1 MTYRRNAQ
9 GSARFYA
16 PETIIERRN
25 AAIPDSHPIFDIVG
39 LDATALAQVR
49 FFTYVLVHADP
60 PVTTVK
66 RNLSLA
72 LLTQSSWLMVGQF
85 QAPGQDRP
93 QRT

>member
-1 MTYRRNAQ
+1 VTYRRSAL

-16 PETIIERRN
+16 PEIIGSRRN
-25 AAIPDSHPIFDIVG
+25 VAIPDSHPIFDIVG

-49 FFTYVLVHADP
+49 FFTHVLVHANP

-66 RNLSLA
+66 RHLSPA
-72 LLTQSSWLMVGQF
+72 LLTEPSRLMVGQF
-85 QAPGQDRP
+85 QAPGQDRS